1 MVMKHELWKEK
12 NGYTF
17 CLAVPMGDDARAL
30 MDKNAEVIWTVE
42 ANSHFEAMTKYYE
55 FMDWGEYKTEFEQD
69 KEPYPKDWLKT
80 QK

>member
-1 MVMKHELWKEK
+1 MKHELRKEK

-17 CLAVPMGDDARAL
+17 CISGEMGDDARATL
-30 MDKNAEVIWTVE
+30 ESEAELIWTVE
-42 ANSHFEAMTKYYE
+42 ADSHFEAMTKYYE

-69 KEPYPKDWLKT
+69 KEPYPEDWIET